1 MNRAGSGGD
10 ARTPA
15 DREPEAARDPAAPDE
30 AYALPA
36 DGLHRN
42 GLPDPGGTLDADTL
56 PRTVMPAARPLR
68 PGRPPGRARSA
79 MNRAGGGGDART
91 PADREPGAARD
102 PAAPDEAYAL
112 PADGLHRNDL
122 PDPGDTLDAETPLQI
137 VMPARDRFVRD
148 DRRGGPEVR

>member
-10 ARTPA
+10 TRAPA
-15 DREPEAARDPAAPDE
+15 DPEPVAARDPAAPDE

-42 GLPDPGGTLDADTL
+42 GLPGHSLEAGSL
-56 PRTVMPAARPLR
+56 PRT
-68 PGRPPGRARSA
+68 
-79 MNRAGGGGDART
+79 
-91 PADREPGAARD
+91 
-102 PAAPDEAYAL
+102 
-112 PADGLHRNDL
+112 
-122 PDPGDTLDAETPLQI
+122 

>member
-42 GLPDPGGTLDADTL
+42 
-56 PRTVMPAARPLR
+56 
-68 PGRPPGRARSA
+68 
-79 MNRAGGGGDART
+79 
-91 PADREPGAARD
+91 
-102 PAAPDEAYAL
+102 
-112 PADGLHRNDL
+112 DL
-122 PDPGDTLDAETPLQI
+122 PEPGDTLDAGSLPRI
-137 VMPARDRFVRD
+137 VMPARNRFVRD